1 MPEEIVDRL
10 MNEKTW
16 SIYLPPEL
24 DLPENHTPEEY
35 EKWKKKWPK
44 RKKQEVKIHHEE
56 RKKCR
61 SSVRNLNRKDRISTL
76 HLGYSS
82 LYLASGFLKW
92 YPPELPK
99 KEWRKSPLF
108 ISEAYIHI
116 PKGDARPEI
125 GLTQGFW
132 TLNPTIKRILQSDY
146 NVNLAKVKDEV
157 ELPNKEFDR
166 ILKAVKLVI
175 PGAEILD
182 ELVMDIF
189 HTKKETIF
197 RDLEENQKAV
207 IDHPFV
213 KALCHDGSKKSA
225 GS

>member
-1 MPEEIVDRL
+1 MLEHIVSKNLEKWKNNLLDKTRNNRLINYRLNRSSSLKFTEPMPEEIVDRL
-10 MNEKTW
+10 MNEKSW

-44 RKKQEVKIHHEE
+44 RKKTEVKIHHEE
-56 RKKCR
+56 RKRCR
-61 SSVRNLNRKDRISTL
+61 SSVRNLNRKDRSSTL
-76 HLGYSS
+76 NLGYNS

-92 YPPELPK
+92 YPPELHK

-175 PGAEILD
+175 PGRRFW
-182 ELVMDIF
+182 M
-189 HTKKETIF
+189 
-197 RDLEENQKAV
+197 NW
-207 IDHPFV
+207 
-213 KALCHDGSKKSA
+213 
-225 GS
+225 